1 MLYYLI
7 IVFFVFGS
15 FASEHKLLS
24 PVLNNFHTLIHSTDP
39 TNIKDHNGNGS
50 LVSDGFLREIFH
62 SQSLAKNA
70 NASSLLTQIL
80 NVSPKSINNIVQ
92 LLKKLAQEAKKEIDN
107 LDELLKR
114 AHSNLM
120 QKTRA
125 ENKAREKLNQ
135 AIGET
140 AIAKAKENVARAYR
154 TKTFVELKKAEEHHT
169 EIKDRVKSEKPGV
182 VHQLKVLNQVIA
194 LLTPIAA
201 ETYFQHKSSMKL
213 KRGNIVKSNLVM
225 FKTFEVSF
233 DIFINN
239 QPSKSNGGSWPSI
252 FHMTQGSNDCA
263 VCRVPAVWLSTTKQ
277 FYICSPI
284 SGHGNYCNYLG
295 PAPTKKWVHIEI
307 KQVFT
312 NGKYLYTTKLDKKV
326 GTSMINGNPKV
337 YDKMKLYMANPW
349 QAQILNGQVKNIRV
363 TSPAVAKGK

>member
-80 NVSPKSINNIVQ
+80 NVSPKSINNVVQ
-92 LLKKLAQEAKKEIDN
+92 LLKKLAQQAKKEIDN
-107 LDELLKR
+107 LDNLLDSAVK
-114 AHSNLM
+114 NL
-120 QKTRA
+120 
-125 ENKAREKLNQ
+125 NKKKDADKKAQETLNQ
-135 AIGET
+135 RIGET
-140 AIAKAKENVARAYR
+140 TVAKEKEKLAREYKQ
-154 TKTFVELKKAEEHHT
+154 KTLVQLKKAQLHHT
-169 EIKDRVKSEKPGV
+169 EIKDRVESEKPGL
-182 VHQLKVLNQVIA
+182 VHQLKVLDQVIA

-201 ETYFQHKSSMKL
+201 VTNFQHKSSMKL
-213 KRGNIVKSNLVM
+213 KKGNIVKSNLVM

-239 QPSKSNGGSWPSI
+239 QPKFWPSI
-252 FHMTQGSNDCA
+252 FHMTQGGNNC
-263 VCRVPAVWLSTTKQ
+263 VQCRVPAVYLTTRKQ

-284 SGHGNYCNYLG
+284 SGRGSYCSYVDH
-295 PAPTKKWVHIEI
+295 APTKKWIHIEI

-312 NGKYLYTTKLDKKV
+312 NGKYLYTVKVDKKV
-326 GTSMINGNPKV
+326 RTSMINGNPEV

-349 QAQILNGQVKNIRV
+349 QGKILDGQVKNIRV
-363 TSPAVAKGK
+363 TSPVAK